1 MISYDSLRYFELSD
15 DVVKHKKFTN
25 VAIVKKS
32 RHSLSQFSEIINDND
47 DLNVLPGQGRITLHK
62 IDSPFFKGANDNNG
76 IDPDLYRNTMKYRN
90 THKHR
95 DAVEIRLHFINNK

>member
-25 VAIVKKS
+25 VAIIKKS

-47 DLNVLPGQGRITLHK
+47 DLNMLRGRGRITLHK
-62 IDSPFFKGANDNNG
+62 IDVAFVKVANDNNG
-76 IDPDLYRNTMKYRN
+76 M
-90 THKHR
+90 
-95 DAVEIRLHFINNK
+95 E